1 MSMDFVHFTNN
12 KSWYKI
18 YAFDYGVIQNL
29 KDQFVPNQTEV
40 STKFLCV
47 LFYGM
52 FLIKIE
58 GAMVV

>member
-1 MSMDFVHFTNN
+1 MFLDFVHFTNN

-18 YAFDYGVIQNL
+18 YVFDYGVIQNL
-29 KDQFVPNQTEV
+29 KESICSKSV

-52 FLIKIE
+52 FLIKI
-58 GAMVV
+58 